1 MVVLEKILRFPWT
14 GRRSN
19 QLTDAEAPILCPP
32 DSMIQLIGKITCCQK
47 LKANGLKAENEM
59 VRYHQQLNGHKFE
72 QFLGDSGGQRSLVCC
87 SPWGHKES
95 DMT

>member
-19 QLTDAEAPILCPP
+19 QLTDAEAPIHCPP
-32 DSMIQLIGKITCCQK
+32 DSKIQLIGKITCCEK
-47 LKANGLKAENEM
+47 LKANGLKAEM
-59 VRYHQQLNGHKFE
+59 VRYHQQLNGHEFE
-72 QFLGDSGGQRSLVCC
+72 QFLGDSGGQRG
-87 SPWGHKES
+87 PWGHKES